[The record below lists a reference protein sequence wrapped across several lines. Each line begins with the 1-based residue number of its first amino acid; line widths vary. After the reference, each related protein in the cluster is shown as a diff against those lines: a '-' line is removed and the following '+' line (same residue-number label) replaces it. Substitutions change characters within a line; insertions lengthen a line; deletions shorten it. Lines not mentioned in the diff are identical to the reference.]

1 MLEDCAI
8 RFTDFDLLFVVV
20 VVQLTSDPA
29 AVFPSSAPPVH
40 SSLTKNSIL
49 LDPKAFSGL
58 EDEGIPASDF
68 LEWLEVEVCQVV
80 AR

>member
-1 MLEDCAI
+1 MI
-8 RFTDFDLLFVVV
+8 RFTDLLFV
-20 VVQLTSDPA
+20 
-29 AVFPSSAPPVH
+29 AVLFSSSSAPPVH
-40 SSLTKNSIL
+40 SSLTQNSIL